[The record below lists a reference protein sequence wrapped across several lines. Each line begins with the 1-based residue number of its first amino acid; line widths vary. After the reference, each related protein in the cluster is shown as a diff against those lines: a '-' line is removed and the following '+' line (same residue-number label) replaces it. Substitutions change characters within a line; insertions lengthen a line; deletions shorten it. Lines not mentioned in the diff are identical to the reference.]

1 MDRDQFDPSG
11 DILGRGFAFPLQ
23 LDAHRRIAM
32 SVGEQRIRESIVTIL
47 ATEQGERLM
56 RPDFG
61 SRLRTLVF
69 APNDAATA
77 NLARF
82 YIEDALARWEPR
94 IEEVQVEVDPI
105 SETDSDGAA
114 TLNLRIHYRIK
125 ATAVNQSLAFAL
137 PLEA

>member
-1 MDRDQFDPSG
+1 MADDMKS
-11 DILGRGFAFPLQ
+11 RGFAFPLR

-47 ATEQGERLM
+47 GTEQGERLM

-61 SRLRTLVF
+61 SRLRSLVF
-69 APNDAATA
+69 EPNSPATA

-94 IEEVQVEVDPI
+94 IEQVQVLVEPM
-105 SETDSDGAA
+105 EQDGAG
-114 TLNLRIHYRIK
+114 LNLRILYKIK
-125 ATAVNQSLAFAL
+125 ATGANESLEFTLAL
-137 PLEA
+137 EG